1 MSSIRARSRTA
12 AMSSSLIRPPTD
24 GSLCSGRDDAASSA
38 ETSRQPDEG
47 PHRRLTAV
55 AVVHD
60 VPWLIFDGD
69 CAFCTSS
76 ANWLARRL
84 DRPQGPNA
92 RLIACQF
99 TDLAALG
106 TTAERTRREALW
118 VSTDGTIYGGA
129 AAFAEWLKFRGTGYA
144 IGGRV
149 IDLPVIRALAA
160 AVYRVIAKNR
170 HRMPGGSPACALPP
184 PGFDPAQPG
193 TKAL

>member
-1 MSSIRARSRTA
+1 MA
-12 AMSSSLIRPPTD
+12 A
-24 GSLCSGRDDAASSA
+24 
-38 ETSRQPDEG
+38 
-47 PHRRLTAV
+47 
-55 AVVHD
+55 VHD

-76 ANWLARRL
+76 ALWLARRL
-84 DRPQGPNA
+84 RRPHGPNA
-92 RLIACQF
+92 RLIAWQF

-118 VSTDGTIYGGA
+118 VSTDGTISGGA
-129 AAFAEWLKFRGTGYA
+129 AAFAEWLQFRSGAYG
-144 IGGRV
+144 IVGRV

>member
-1 MSSIRARSRTA
+1 V
-12 AMSSSLIRPPTD
+12 
-24 GSLCSGRDDAASSA
+24 
-38 ETSRQPDEG
+38 E
-47 PHRRLTAV
+47 
-55 AVVHD
+55 AVVRD

-76 ANWLARRL
+76 AHWLAQRLRRL
-84 DRPQGPNA
+84 RGPNA
-92 RLIACQF
+92 RLVAWQF

-106 TTAERTRREALW
+106 TTPERTRREALW

-129 AAFAEWLKFRGTGYA
+129 AAFAEWLKFRAGAHG
-144 IGGRV
+144 IVGRV
-149 IDLPVIRALAA
+149 IELPVIRALAA